1 MRKPERLDNFYAEL
15 HDIHKVYFP
24 DWRVGQLFMNLKQE
38 YGDLFYYEE
47 DRMIELIWKF
57 AEKYGRRK

>member
-1 MRKPERLDNFYAEL
+1 MRKPERLNNFYAEL
-15 HDIHKVYFP
+15 NHIHKVYFP
-24 DWRVGQLFMNLKQE
+24 DCRVGQLFMNLEKE

-47 DRMIELIWKF
+47 DEMIELIWKF